1 MTGTLQLEK
10 RSPLANTHGRS
21 VLLYS
26 LLALI
31 ALMSFAYQTRVAAD
45 VFDQVL
51 HPTDQSRQPFQMSAD
66 HFTVKSVSP
75 EAEAAGL
82 RPGDRVMMLGH
93 SGIAGFNDMFRKVSK
108 MRPGEE
114 MHVEAM
120 RGGRMLSF
128 DVKLVRSREQIHY
141 LADSAIGLTLGFLM
155 PWFSVLLGLY
165 IASVR
170 VRDPLAWI
178 VLGVMLS
185 FTGLVNTTPF
195 LWSDWIRIPGELF
208 HVLLASLWPAFMF
221 LFGYYFPEPPVIE
234 RRWPWLK
241 WILVGPLVLLAIV
254 TTPLEVGALEYL
266 PSVQPYISRLR
277 TSAGIELVFA
287 ISAIALGLFFLGWK
301 GFRSPNKDAGRRMR
315 LLFCGMF
322 VSLAPVLSIIS
333 YTAIRNV
340 DFESLSLYV
349 TIPSILLIVLFPIT
363 LAYVILV
370 NRAMDVRVVLRQSLQ
385 YAFARS
391 GVVVLRILTLAIFG
405 VTGYWLATAYARNLV
420 AQVILAL
427 VLIGL
432 VLAVNVTMRRLG
444 LWVDRRFF
452 RDQYDAERILSELSD
467 QVSRIREPQPL
478 AETVSDKIAGALHV
492 SRVAFVLENNG
503 DFETCHV
510 LGFDNNPHIHF
521 PNDCGLIKF
530 LNRSKDP
537 QRVYFD
543 DDSSWLYRAPGMDD
557 EQRSRLA
564 YLGSELLLPL
574 ATRDHLL
581 GFISAGQKRSEE
593 PYSKS
598 DVRMLSSVANQ
609 AGLAL
614 ENAKLTTAIAS
625 EMAQRERLAREV
637 EIAREVQERLFP
649 QTLPPIHGLDYAGFC
664 RTALGVGGDYYDF
677 LALPGHQLGFA
688 VGDVAGKGISA
699 ALLMASLQAS
709 LRGETSHGTTDLAG
723 LIGNLNKR
731 VFEAST
737 SNRYAT
743 FFYGQ
748 YTPETHRV
756 DYVNAG
762 HNPPIL
768 VRRNGAG
775 WEVSELAATGTVVG
789 LIMTTEYDQ
798 ASVHLSPGDYLV
810 AFTDGIS
817 EAMNHDDEEWGEERL
832 TETIR
837 ACAEASLTANE
848 MVKRILSAADTF
860 VAGAKQHDDMTVVV
874 LRVLA

>member
-1 MTGTLQLEK
+1 MTGTVQLEK
-10 RSPLANTHGRS
+10 PSPVANNQSRPL
-21 VLLYS
+21 LLYS
-26 LLALI
+26 ILTLV
-31 ALMSFAYQTRVAAD
+31 ALMSFAYQTRVAQD
-45 VFDQVL
+45 VIYEVL
-51 HPTDQSRQPFQMSAD
+51 HPTEQPREPFQMSSD

-82 RPGDRVMMLGH
+82 WTGDRVVILGH
-93 SGIAGFNDMFRKVSK
+93 SGISGFNDMYRKLSK

-114 MHVEAM
+114 MHVAAM
-120 RGGRMLSF
+120 RGGRTLSF
-128 DVKLVRSREQIHY
+128 DIRLARSREQFHP
-141 LADSAIGLTLGFLM
+141 LAETAIGLTLGVLM
-155 PWFSVLLGLY
+155 PWFSVLLGVY

-185 FTGLVNTTPF
+185 FTGLVNTTTY
-195 LWSDWIRIPGELF
+195 LWGNWIRIPGELF
-208 HVLLASLWPAFMF
+208 HTLLATLWPTFMF
-221 LFGYYFPEPPVIE
+221 LFGYYFPARLTID

-241 WILVGPLVLLAIV
+241 WILVGPLVLFAVV
-254 TTPLEVGALEYL
+254 TTPLSVGALENL
-266 PSVQPYISRLR
+266 PSVQPYVSRLHFLQ
-277 TSAGIELVFA
+277 GIHLGLAV
-287 ISAIALGLFFLGWK
+287 SAITLGLFFLGWK
-301 GFRSPNKDAGRRMR
+301 AFRTSNKDARRRMR
-315 LLFCGMF
+315 LLFSGMF
-322 VSLAPVLSIIS
+322 VSLAPILTLIS

-340 DFESLSLYV
+340 DFEALSLYI
-349 TIPSILLIVLFPIT
+349 TIPSILLIVLFPLT

-370 NRAMDVRVVLRQSLQ
+370 NRAMDVSVVLRQSLQ

-391 GVVVLRILTLAIFG
+391 GVVVLRVLTLAIFG
-405 VTGYWLATAYARNLV
+405 VTGYWLATAYARNLG

-427 VLIGL
+427 VLIGA

-478 AETVSDKIAGALHV
+478 AETVSDRIAGALHV

-503 DFETCHV
+503 NFETCH
-510 LGFDNNPHIHF
+510 LHGFESNPHIHF
-521 PNDCGLIKF
+521 PNNCGLIKH
-530 LNRSKDP
+530 LNRSKEP

-543 DDSSWLYRAPGMDD
+543 DESSWLYRAPDMDD

-564 YLGSELLLPL
+564 YLGTELLLPL

-649 QTLPPIHGLDYAGFC
+649 QTLPPIQGLDYAGFC

-709 LRGETSHGTTDLAG
+709 LRGETSHGTTDLSG

-775 WEVSELAATGTVVG
+775 WDVSELSATGTVVG
-789 LIMTTEYDQ
+789 LIMSSEYDQ
-798 ASVHLSPGDYLV
+798 ASVELSPGDYLV

-817 EAMNHDDEEWGEERL
+817 EAMNHDDDEWGEERL

-837 ACAEASLTANE
+837 ACAEASLTAKE
-848 MVKRILSAADTF
+848 TVKRILSAADTF

-874 LRVLA
+874 LRVQA